1 MRYIFWVFPL
11 FLIFSLSNCKTSKVI
26 KLTDTQ
32 QAVFLDSAA
41 AAKAIIIDKK
51 EGFFKKINKLDMG
64 VQMGKNFS
72 ETMPRGAAV
81 AEYKEFVKKDMTSFS
96 KKERAVIAKCMK
108 RATDLCNKIN
118 PTIVPAK
125 IELLKTNAKHY
136 GEGAWYTRE
145 NRIIIPYDVLKT
157 EGKKSG
163 EVEDALTQTILHE
176 IFHIFSRYN
185 AEKRMQLYALIG
197 FKNIGVIPL
206 QMKDGLKERVLLNP
220 DGVNMA
226 QVIDLQ
232 TDSSV
237 ISAIPVLTAA
247 ETEYTEA
254 KPDFFSYLKFDLFQ
268 VVRGRGG
275 IQVISND
282 DGTSTLD
289 LKNLSDFFR
298 KIGDNTKYI
307 IHPDEILADNFMF
320 LALSQKDKKG
330 LEKFSKEGQNLIQ
343 KVDDVLRGRTLKP

>member
-11 FLIFSLSNCKTSKVI
+11 FLILSLSNCKTSNVI
-26 KLTDTQ
+26 KLTKTQ

-41 AAKAIIIDKK
+41 AAKVIIVDKK
-51 EGFFKKINKLDMG
+51 EDFFKKINKVDMG

-72 ETMPRGAAV
+72 ESLPRRNAV
-81 AEYKEFVKKDMTSFS
+81 AEYKGFIQRDMTSFS
-96 KKERAVIAKCMK
+96 KKERALVEKCMK
-108 RATDLCNKIN
+108 RATELCNKIN

-145 NRIIIPYDVLKT
+145 NRIIIPYDVLST
-157 EGKKSG
+157 EGKKSS
-163 EVEDALTQTILHE
+163 EVEDAITQTLLHE

-185 AEKRMQLYALIG
+185 AEKRMQLYGLIG

-247 ETEYTEA
+247 ETKYTDE

-275 IQVISND
+275 IQVISKD

-289 LKNLSDFFR
+289 LKTLPDFFR

-320 LALSQKDKKG
+320 LALSQKDKSS
-330 LEKFSKEGQNLIQ
+330 LDKFSSEGKNLIQ
-343 KVDDVLRGRTLKP
+343 KVDDILRGRIRKP

>member
-1 MRYIFWVFPL
+1 MRYVFWVFPL
-11 FLIFSLSNCKTSKVI
+11 FLIFSLSNCKTSKVL

-41 AAKAIIIDKK
+41 AAKAIVIDKK
-51 EGFFKKINKLDMG
+51 EGFFKKINKVDMG
-64 VQMGKNFS
+64 VQMGKNFDKKLA
-72 ETMPRGAAV
+72 RRNAV
-81 AEYKEFVKKDMTSFS
+81 AEYKEFVRKDMTSFT
-96 KKERAVIAKCMK
+96 KKERALVAKCMK
-108 RATDLCNKIN
+108 RAVGLCNKIN
-118 PTIVPAK
+118 PIIVPAK

-157 EGKKSG
+157 EGKKSS
-163 EVEDALTQTILHE
+163 EVEDAITQTLLHE

-185 AEKRMQLYALIG
+185 AEKRMQLYGLIG

-247 ETEYTEA
+247 QTEYTDE

-282 DGTSTLD
+282 DGTTTLD
-289 LKNLSDFFR
+289 LKTLPDFFR

-320 LALSQKDKKG
+320 LALSQSDKKS
-330 LEKFSKEGQNLIQ
+330 LDKFSKEGQNLIQ
-343 KVDDVLRGRTLKP
+343 KVDDILRGRVRTP